1 MLHNFTTAFL
11 VTLSNPLIIFL
22 FIALFNMLTFVV
34 PGNFFGQC
42 VGYLSIVAGAMLW
55 WLGLTYVINKMRS
68 SFGVRGILRLNRSI
82 GSVVLVA
89 SVIYAAMTLFNLSL
103 Y

>member
-1 MLHNFTTAFL
+1 M
-11 VTLSNPLIIFL
+11 TLSNPLIIFL
-22 FIALFNMLTFVV
+22 FIALFNMFTFVV

-55 WLGLTYVINKMRS
+55 WLGLSYVINKMRS

-82 GSVVLVA
+82 GTVVLAA